1 MLWLYRLLFIPAML
15 LAAPFYLRRMWRRGG
30 YRAGFGQRFGA
41 VAPLP
46 PKRPGVARV
55 WLQAVS
61 VGEVL
66 AMGPLVKRLTE
77 TGRAEV
83 YLTTTTSTG
92 HALAR
97 EKFSGT
103 TVGIGYFPLDW
114 WLFSRR
120 AWARIQP
127 ELVLLAESELWPE
140 HLVQAGKRKTPV
152 VLVNARL
159 SDRSFRRLAS
169 VRTLAAGL
177 YRRIT
182 AILPSSE
189 QDAERFRRLGVP
201 AEKLVTTGNLKF
213 DVGIKTLDAWER
225 AMLRRELGFAD
236 NQLVIL
242 GSSTWAGEEA
252 AMLRLLERARRDGII
267 CQLLLVPRHAER
279 RDEIEALL
287 KTRPLNWHFRSKG
300 QALGQVDVCVADT
313 TGELQKLTQVA
324 DLVFV
329 GKSLPPN
336 EGGQTPI
343 EAALLEKP
351 ILFGPAMSN
360 FRVAAASLTECGA
373 AWCVANEV
381 ELVDQGLALLRDEKR
396 RAAMSAAASA
406 WHKANQGAM
415 DRTLRQL
422 DRFFGAKP

>member
-1 MLWLYRLLFIPAML
+1 MLWLYRLFFLPAML
-15 LAAPFYLRRMWRRGG
+15 LAAPFYLRRMFKRGG
-30 YRAGFGQRFGA
+30 YGPGFGQRFGS
-41 VAPLP
+41 VGTLP
-46 PKRPGVARV
+46 AKRHGVTRI

-66 AMGPLVKRLTE
+66 AMAPLVKRLTAD
-77 TGRAEV
+77 GRAEV

-92 HALAR
+92 HALAM
-97 EKFSGT
+97 EKLGAD
-103 TVGIGYFPLDW
+103 TVGVGYFPLDW

-120 AWARIQP
+120 TWSAVQP
-127 ELVLLAESELWPE
+127 DLALLAESELWPE
-140 HLVQAGKRKTPV
+140 HIAQARRRKVPV

-159 SDRSFRRLAS
+159 SDRSFRRLKNF
-169 VRTLAAGL
+169 RTLACSL
-177 YRRIT
+177 YRRI
-182 AILPSSE
+182 ARILPSSE
-189 QDAERFRRLGVP
+189 QDAERFRQLGVP
-201 AEKLVTTGNLKF
+201 AEKLAVTGNLKF
-213 DVGIKTLDAWER
+213 DVGIRALDQWER

-242 GSSTWAGEEA
+242 GSSTWPGEEH
-252 AMLRLLERARRDGII
+252 AMLRLLERARRDGMI

-279 RDEIEALL
+279 RGEIEALL
-287 KTRPLNWHFRSKG
+287 RTHPLNWHLRSRG
-300 QALGQVDVCVADT
+300 NAIGQVDVCVADT

-351 ILFGPAMSN
+351 LLFGPAMSN
-360 FRVAAASLTECGA
+360 FRPATETLLHCGA
-373 AWCVANEV
+373 ALCVADEV
-381 ELVDQGLALLRDEKR
+381 ELVDRGLELLRDEKR

-406 WHKANQGAM
+406 WHKANQGSM
-415 DRTLRQL
+415 ERTLREL
-422 DRFFGAKP
+422 DGYLAAR

>member
-1 MLWLYRLLFIPAML
+1 MLWLYRLFFLPAML
-15 LAAPFYLRRMWRRGG
+15 LAAPFYLRRMFKRGG
-30 YRAGFGQRFGA
+30 YGPGFGQRFGS
-41 VAPLP
+41 VGTLP
-46 PKRPGVARV
+46 AKRHGVTRI

-66 AMGPLVKRLTE
+66 AMAPLVKRLTAD
-77 TGRAEV
+77 GRAEV

-92 HALAR
+92 HALAM
-97 EKFSGT
+97 EKLGAD

-120 AWARIQP
+120 TWSAVQP
-127 ELVLLAESELWPE
+127 DLALLAESELWPE
-140 HLVQAGKRKTPV
+140 HIAQARRRKVPV

-159 SDRSFRRLAS
+159 SDRSFRRLKNF
-169 VRTLAAGL
+169 RTLACSL
-177 YRRIT
+177 YRRI
-182 AILPSSE
+182 ARILPSSE
-189 QDAERFRRLGVP
+189 QDAERFRQLGVP
-201 AEKLVTTGNLKF
+201 AEKLAVTGNLKF
-213 DVGIKTLDAWER
+213 DVGIRALDQWER

-242 GSSTWAGEEA
+242 GSSTWPGEEQ
-252 AMLRLLERARRDGII
+252 AMLRLLERARRDGMI

-279 RDEIEALL
+279 RGEIEALL
-287 KTRPLNWHFRSKG
+287 RTRPLNWHLRSRG
-300 QALGQVDVCVADT
+300 NAIGQVDVCVADT

-351 ILFGPAMSN
+351 LLFGPAMSN
-360 FRVAAASLTECGA
+360 FRPATETLLHCGA
-373 AWCVANEV
+373 ALCVADEV
-381 ELVDQGLALLRDEKR
+381 ELVDRGLELLRDEKR

-406 WHKANQGAM
+406 WHKANQGSM
-415 DRTLRQL
+415 ERTLREL
-422 DRFFGAKP
+422 DGYLAAR